1 MELIRFM
8 LPVPMTSNVFTS
20 KHTERNMGI
29 VFKTGNKIWK
39 NNYFNEK

>member
-20 KHTERNMGI
+20 KNTERNMGI
-29 VFKTGNKIWK
+29 VIITGNKYGYCYYNRK
-39 NNYFNEK
+39 